1 VVELGKNSSVR
12 PGRGATRRLSLP
24 FRREAPLPGTPKAL
38 EALLFLA
45 GAVAGSALVASL
57 IHGLLDRPVFPF
69 VVVALRRERSSL
81 WR

>member
-1 VVELGKNSSVR
+1 M
-12 PGRGATRRLSLP
+12 
-24 FRREAPLPGTPKAL
+24 